1 MSQGASHSNDATNQ
15 LGCSNSSGL
24 PFPRLSS
31 TSSLMSLDNDT
42 PIKAAPSSLR
52 RRLASKS
59 MHDLAGPGGFIS
71 TPSRAISSGES
82 SPMSITNSFGRRSE
96 SVNSPTKR
104 SLPPLEVRDPPKS
117 PSPRPPSASQLPPA
131 VPARAQTAPS
141 VLPPSASAPPLN
153 PYDDDVP
160 SPFLKKMDATRF
172 PSASNLPTKSATV
185 SSRPSGPLAAARG
198 SRQSL
203 GSKPSMS
210 SRLLAARAQA
220 AAGVDEV
227 GRRISTATTGHLR
240 GKSAAS

>member
-1 MSQGASHSNDATNQ
+1 
-15 LGCSNSSGL
+15 
-24 PFPRLSS
+24 
-31 TSSLMSLDNDT
+31 MSLDNDT

-71 TPSRAISSGES
+71 TPSRAISSGDS
-82 SPMSITNSFGRRSE
+82 SPMSITRDFGRRSE

-117 PSPRPPSASQLPPA
+117 PSPRPPTSAQLPPA
-131 VPARAQTAPS
+131 VAPRAQTAPS
-141 VLPPSASAPPLN
+141 VLPPSAAPHN

-160 SPFLKKMDATRF
+160 SPFLKKMDGSRF

-185 SSRPSGPLAAARG
+185 SGRPSGPLAAARG
-198 SRQSL
+198 TRQSL
-203 GSKPSMS
+203 GSKPTMG

-227 GRRISTATTGHLR
+227 GRRISTATAGHLR
-240 GKSAAS
+240 GKSMAS